1 MIILSEKIFGL
12 LGFAYHRTREGG
24 LKNILNNK
32 FLPGGGD
39 MYGKGAYL
47 TYELDSQLNSNMVSN
62 YGEYIVKF
70 KVNLDKVLIFDKN
83 IQKIVYGKELSLW
96 EQLIRFRVDNKFR
109 DKEVI
114 DIYENE
120 LSNVDYS
127 SKVAFQFYD
136 QVKSITKILN
146 GILFT
151 GKNDG
156 LVLVMYNTNNMYPIS
171 YCFSD
176 TTKLNEKD
184 LVWNKSIDKNLF
196 KDYMLSVTSGTKDV
210 LQYFDYYEK
219 VDNGFIKIQKKDKWG
234 LLDKNF
240 KEILQPIYDY
250 INFGYL
256 DRNIIKIELNRKYG
270 LLDKNF
276 KEILE
281 PIYNHIDLKFSR
293 DGFIV
298 LHLSNKF
305 GFLSSDFKNFIKP
318 IYDSIDFM
326 YRLDG
331 YIKVKVKDKWVLL
344 DKDLK
349 EIVKPIYDKII
360 LDYNSQGF
368 IFVELNKKTGILNLY
383 GKEIVK
389 PIYDAIDIEYIDM
402 NFIKVLLD
410 NNWGLLNRD
419 GKEIIK
425 PIYRYVSII
434 SKNEIKVINHNNSE
448 ETIKI

>member
-32 FLPGGGD
+32 FLPGSRA

-96 EQLIRFRVDNKFR
+96 EQLVIFKVEKVFGS
-109 DKEVI
+109 KEII

-127 SKVAFQFYD
+127 SKVAFQFYN

-184 LVWNKSIDKNLF
+184 LVWNKSLDKNLF

-240 KEILQPIYDY
+240 KEILKPIYDS
-250 INFGYL
+250 INFNFYDKGF
-256 DRNIIKIELNRKYG
+256 IKIKLNNKIG
-270 LLDKNF
+270 LLDKNG

-281 PIYNHIDLKFSR
+281 PIYNDIDLKFSR

-298 LHLSNKF
+298 LNLSNKF

-318 IYDSIDFM
+318 IYDSINFM
-326 YRLDG
+326 YRFDG
-331 YIKVKVKDKWVLL
+331 YIMVKVKDK
-344 DKDLK
+344 
-349 EIVKPIYDKII
+349 
-360 LDYNSQGF
+360 
-368 IFVELNKKTGILNLY
+368 Y
-383 GKEIVK
+383 G
-389 PIYDAIDIEYIDM
+389 
-402 NFIKVLLD
+402 LLD
-410 NNWGLLNRD
+410 NN

-425 PIYRYVSII
+425 PIYDSMDIEYAYMNFIKVTVDNKWGLLNIDGKEILKPVYRYVSII
-434 SKNEIKVINHNNSE
+434 SKNDIKVINYDNSE
-448 ETIKI
+448 EIIKI